1 MDLLLVINASINV
14 VIYLKPNLTE
24 LLDTFIPTTRERYN
38 KTRFTE
44 FTEMYQKRNQRKI
57 LEKRKSLDL
66 SSISMDNETTHFAEM
81 QSISDESR
89 KDEIGM
95 MMCEN
100 DEGIVIPEI
109 RFSFTGPCRQR
120 SIRSL
125 FDEPTFDALD
135 DEFDTVQNA
144 SHRRRSM
151 LEGIM
156 NV

>member
-1 MDLLLVINASINV
+1 M
-14 VIYLKPNLTE
+14 
-24 LLDTFIPTTRERYN
+24 
-38 KTRFTE
+38 
-44 FTEMYQKRNQRKI
+44 
-57 LEKRKSLDL
+57 EKRKSQDL
-66 SSISMDNETTHFAEM
+66 SIISMDNETTHFAET

-89 KDEIGM
+89 KDGIEM
-95 MMCEN
+95 RMFE
-100 DEGIVIPEI
+100 DKEGILIPEI

-135 DEFDTVQNA
+135 DEIDTVQNT

-151 LEGIM
+151 LEGIG